1 MKKKGF
7 LLIEILM
14 GLFLLGI
21 VSVTC
26 LPILN
31 AGIDNIKLNRK
42 KVDMVFIA
50 ESTIEQIKS
59 FENTWDEDEYLFH
72 MPLIDLMELFSNQ
85 SSVSITLPSNLEE
98 SSQYKCTIY
107 KENFDKNLWKIHII
121 ISPTMEDNR
130 VKDVS
135 IWFFM
140 PVPKKDRIK

>member
-1 MKKKGF
+1 
-7 LLIEILM
+7 
-14 GLFLLGI
+14 
-21 VSVTC
+21 
-26 LPILN
+26 
-31 AGIDNIKLNRK
+31 
-42 KVDMVFIA
+42 MVFIA